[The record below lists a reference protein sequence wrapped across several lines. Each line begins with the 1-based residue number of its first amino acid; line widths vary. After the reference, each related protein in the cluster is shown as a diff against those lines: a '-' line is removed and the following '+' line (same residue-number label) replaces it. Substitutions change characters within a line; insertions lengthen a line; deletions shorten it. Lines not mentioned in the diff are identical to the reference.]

1 MAIQWSAIGA
11 GRMNGISLHDLSPT
25 QAVALEEVLR
35 GLRSPQKELPC
46 KLLYD
51 NTGSELFER
60 ITALD
65 EYYATRVEHRIMRAS
80 GHEMADAIGPDR
92 VLIEYGSGSSQKT
105 RVLLDH
111 MKSPAAYVPIDISR
125 DQLRD
130 SAAALARAYPR
141 LTIVPICAD
150 YTANFGLPPSVPA
163 GKRRIAYYPGSTI
176 GNFVP
181 EEARRFLLKIAE
193 LCRPDGA
200 LLVGVDLKKDPLML
214 HRAYNDGL
222 GITAAFNLNILA
234 RLNRDL
240 GADFVVDQF
249 RHYAFYNPVFAR
261 VEMHVVSLCEQVVRV
276 GDMQIHFDRGESIW
290 TESSYK
296 YNPAEFASL
305 AATAGWRVDRVWT
318 DDRGLF
324 SVQYLTLTA

>member
-1 MAIQWSAIGA
+1 
-11 GRMNGISLHDLSPT
+11 MNRISLHDLSPN

-46 KLLYD
+46 KLFYD

-80 GHEMADAIGPDR
+80 CHDIAAAIGPDR
-92 VLIEYGSGSSQKT
+92 VLVEYGSGSSQKT
-105 RVLLDH
+105 RVLLDQLQ
-111 MKSPAAYVPIDISR
+111 SPAAYVPIDISR

-130 SAAALARAYPR
+130 SAAALAEAYPR

-150 YTANFGLPPSVPA
+150 YTADLELPASVPA
-163 GKRRIAYYPGSTI
+163 GKRRLAYYPGSTI

-181 EEARRFLLKIAE
+181 EEARRFLLKIAA
-193 LCRPDGA
+193 LCGPDGG

-214 HRAYNDGL
+214 HRAYNDAL

-240 GADFVVDQF
+240 GADFALDQF

-261 VEMHVVSLCEQVVRV
+261 VEMHLVSLREQMVRI
-276 GDMQIHFDRGESIW
+276 GGMRIHFECGESIW

-296 YNPAEFASL
+296 YNPPEFAAL
-305 AATAGWRVDRVWT
+305 AASAGWRVDRVWM

-324 SVQYLTLTA
+324 SVQYLTLMA